1 MVKVLIGVLCLLLVL
16 ALIPVVVIACSAPS
30 SPLPM
35 ASMAGPLSRVSFD
48 DVPAPRELRARD
60 GTPLRYYAYRAAP
73 AKVAVLIHGSAGPGT
88 SMHALA
94 KALRDTG
101 VSAYVLD
108 IRGHGGSGRRGDI
121 DYIGQIDDD
130 LADFVANLGPAK
142 SGEVRALVGWS
153 AGAGFAIRFAGGRY
167 SELFDRYVFL
177 SPILPGAPTLRPN
190 AGGWTSISTPRV
202 ATITWLNRLG
212 IHLLDGFDVISYAVA
227 RQNTQGTRNYSYR
240 LFVNFNAGLGFASY
254 LKNTL
259 RPAAVL
265 VGSADEQVVAD
276 QFAPLFQR
284 LDVNIPVT
292 VVPGVTHV
300 GMIATPTALKAVANA
315 VSPHNED
322 QALRRQ
328 QGAVR

>member
-142 SGEVRALVGWS
+142 SGEVRACRLVRRRRLCHP
-153 AGAGFAIRFAGGRY
+153 FCRR
-167 SELFDRYVFL
+167 
-177 SPILPGAPTLRPN
+177 TLQR
-190 AGGWTSISTPRV
+190 TVRSLRV
-202 ATITWLNRLG
+202 P
-212 IHLLDGFDVISYAVA
+212 VA
-227 RQNTQGTRNYSYR
+227 D
-240 LFVNFNAGLGFASY
+240 
-254 LKNTL
+254 
-259 RPAAVL
+259 PA
-265 VGSADEQVVAD
+265 GSADVATE
-276 QFAPLFQR
+276 R
-284 LDVNIPVT
+284 
-292 VVPGVTHV
+292 
-300 GMIATPTALKAVANA
+300 
-315 VSPHNED
+315 
-322 QALRRQ
+322 
-328 QGAVR
+328 